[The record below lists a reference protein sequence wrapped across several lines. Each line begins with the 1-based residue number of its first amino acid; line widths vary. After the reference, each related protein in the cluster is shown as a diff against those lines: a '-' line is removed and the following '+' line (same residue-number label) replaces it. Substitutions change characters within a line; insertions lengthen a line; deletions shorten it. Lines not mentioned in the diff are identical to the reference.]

1 MEDKNKKEIRR
12 MGIFEIARLPD
23 VIPNGDF
30 KKDEVNM
37 GEVSSFAREI
47 GPFIFRCLE
56 DKAFHDDVVL
66 RMDLKAWIKK
76 CDALNPQREELQPM
90 ERHGRLVERRWQ
102 EAIRI

>member
-37 GEVSSFAREI
+37 GEVSSFARET

-66 RMDLKAWIKK
+66 RMDLKA
-76 CDALNPQREELQPM
+76 
-90 ERHGRLVERRWQ
+90 
-102 EAIRI
+102 

>member
-1 MEDKNKKEIRR
+1 

-56 DKAFHDDVVL
+56 GKAFHDDVVL
-66 RMDLKAWIKK
+66 RMDLKA
-76 CDALNPQREELQPM
+76 
-90 ERHGRLVERRWQ
+90 
-102 EAIRI
+102 